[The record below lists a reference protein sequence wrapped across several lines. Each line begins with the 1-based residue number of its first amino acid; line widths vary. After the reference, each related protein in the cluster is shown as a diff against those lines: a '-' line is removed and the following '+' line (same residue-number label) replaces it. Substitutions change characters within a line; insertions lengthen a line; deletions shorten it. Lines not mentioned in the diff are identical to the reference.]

1 MFSFCITLIVIFSI
15 FLIILAFLQNSKRD
29 NSSGNIIGSMGA
41 NQLIGIKET
50 TDILTKMTLFF
61 IFAIFI
67 LSIFSYR
74 SIRKNDRIEESPN
87 LDIAKKYS
95 EKNNCKMFNKFIE
108 YTSDKNTNDFAKG
121 QSMQILNLIF
131 QYAQ

>member
-1 MFSFCITLIVIFSI
+1 MFSFYITLIVVFSI
-15 FLIILAFLQNSKRD
+15 FLIILALLQNSKRD

-95 EKNNCKMFNKFIE
+95 DGGEKKNVEENKKE
-108 YTSDKNTNDFAKG
+108 QNDKNVEEEKKDNVPNENKK
-121 QSMQILNLIF
+121 
-131 QYAQ
+131 

>member
-15 FLIILAFLQNSKRD
+15 FLIILALLQNSKRD

-95 EKNNCKMFNKFIE
+95 DGGEKKNVEENKKE
-108 YTSDKNTNDFAKG
+108 QNDKNVEEVKKDNVPNENKK
-121 QSMQILNLIF
+121 
-131 QYAQ
+131 

>member
-15 FLIILAFLQNSKRD
+15 FLIILALLQNSKRD

-95 EKNNCKMFNKFIE
+95 DGGEKKNVEENKKE
-108 YTSDKNTNDFAKG
+108 QNDKNVEEGKKDNVPNENKK
-121 QSMQILNLIF
+121 
-131 QYAQ
+131 

>member
-15 FLIILAFLQNSKRD
+15 FLIILALLQNSKRD

-74 SIRKNDRIEESPN
+74 SIRKNDKIEESPN

-95 EKNNCKMFNKFIE
+95 DGGEKKNVEENKKE
-108 YTSDKNTNDFAKG
+108 QNDENVEEVKKDNV
-121 QSMQILNLIF
+121 SNENKK
-131 QYAQ
+131 

>member
-1 MFSFCITLIVIFSI
+1 MFSFYITLIVIFSI
-15 FLIILAFLQNSKRD
+15 FLIILALLQNSKRD

-95 EKNNCKMFNKFIE
+95 DGGEKKNVKENKKE
-108 YTSDKNTNDFAKG
+108 QNDENVEEEKKDNV
-121 QSMQILNLIF
+121 QNENKK
-131 QYAQ
+131 

>member
-15 FLIILAFLQNSKRD
+15 FLIILALLQNSKRD

-95 EKNNCKMFNKFIE
+95 DGGEKKNVKENKKE
-108 YTSDKNTNDFAKG
+108 QNAENVEEEKKDNVPNENKK
-121 QSMQILNLIF
+121 
-131 QYAQ
+131 

>member
-1 MFSFCITLIVIFSI
+1 MFNFCITLIVIFSI
-15 FLIILAFLQNSKRD
+15 FLIILALLQNSKRD

-95 EKNNCKMFNKFIE
+95 DGGEKKNVEENKKE
-108 YTSDKNTNDFAKG
+108 QNDENVEEVKKD
-121 QSMQILNLIF
+121 NVPNENKK
-131 QYAQ
+131 

>member
-15 FLIILAFLQNSKRD
+15 FLIILALLQNSKRD

-95 EKNNCKMFNKFIE
+95 DGGEKKNVEEDKKEQN
-108 YTSDKNTNDFAKG
+108 DKNVEEVKKDNVPNENKK
-121 QSMQILNLIF
+121 
-131 QYAQ
+131 

>member
-15 FLIILAFLQNSKRD
+15 FLIILALLQNSKRD

-95 EKNNCKMFNKFIE
+95 DGGEKKNVEENKKE
-108 YTSDKNTNDFAKG
+108 QNDKNVEEEKKDNVPNENKK
-121 QSMQILNLIF
+121 
-131 QYAQ
+131 

>member
-15 FLIILAFLQNSKRD
+15 FLIILALLQNSKRD

-95 EKNNCKMFNKFIE
+95 DGGEKKNVKENKKE
-108 YTSDKNTNDFAKG
+108 QNDENVEEEKKD
-121 QSMQILNLIF
+121 NVPNENKK
-131 QYAQ
+131 

>member
-15 FLIILAFLQNSKRD
+15 FLIILALLQNSKRD

-95 EKNNCKMFNKFIE
+95 DGGEKKNVEENKKE
-108 YTSDKNTNDFAKG
+108 QNEENVEEEKKDNVPNENKK
-121 QSMQILNLIF
+121 
-131 QYAQ
+131 

>member
-1 MFSFCITLIVIFSI
+1 MFSFYITLIVIFSI
-15 FLIILAFLQNSKRD
+15 FLIILALLQNSKRD

-95 EKNNCKMFNKFIE
+95 DGGEKKNVKENKKEQNDENVEEEKKDNVQNENKNNNE
-108 YTSDKNTNDFAKG
+108 
-121 QSMQILNLIF
+121 
-131 QYAQ
+131 

>member
-1 MFSFCITLIVIFSI
+1 MFSFYITLIVIFSI
-15 FLIILAFLQNSKRD
+15 FLIILALLQNSKRD

-95 EKNNCKMFNKFIE
+95 DGGEKKNVEENKKE
-108 YTSDKNTNDFAKG
+108 QNDENVEEEKKD
-121 QSMQILNLIF
+121 NVPNENKK
-131 QYAQ
+131 

>member
-15 FLIILAFLQNSKRD
+15 FLIILALLQNSKRD

-95 EKNNCKMFNKFIE
+95 NGGEKKNVEENKKE
-108 YTSDKNTNDFAKG
+108 QNDKNVEEEKKDNVPNENKK
-121 QSMQILNLIF
+121 
-131 QYAQ
+131 

>member
-1 MFSFCITLIVIFSI
+1 MFGFCITLIVIFSI
-15 FLIILAFLQNSKRD
+15 FLIILALLQNSKRD

-95 EKNNCKMFNKFIE
+95 DGGEKKNVEENKKE
-108 YTSDKNTNDFAKG
+108 QNDENVEEVKKD
-121 QSMQILNLIF
+121 NVPNENKK
-131 QYAQ
+131 

>member
-15 FLIILAFLQNSKRD
+15 FLIILALLQNSKRD

-95 EKNNCKMFNKFIE
+95 DGGEKKNVEENKKE
-108 YTSDKNTNDFAKG
+108 QNEEKVEEEKKDNVPNENKK
-121 QSMQILNLIF
+121 
-131 QYAQ
+131 

>member
-1 MFSFCITLIVIFSI
+1 MFNFCITLIVIFSI
-15 FLIILAFLQNSKRD
+15 FLIILALLQNSKRD

-87 LDIAKKYS
+87 LDIAKKYYDGG
-95 EKNNCKMFNKFIE
+95 EKKNVEENKKE
-108 YTSDKNTNDFAKG
+108 QNDENVEEEKKD
-121 QSMQILNLIF
+121 NVPNENKK
-131 QYAQ
+131 

>member
-1 MFSFCITLIVIFSI
+1 MFSFYITLIVVFSI
-15 FLIILAFLQNSKRD
+15 FLIILALLQNSKRD

-95 EKNNCKMFNKFIE
+95 DGGEKKNVEENKKE
-108 YTSDKNTNDFAKG
+108 QNDENVKEEKKD
-121 QSMQILNLIF
+121 NVPNENKK
-131 QYAQ
+131 

>member
-15 FLIILAFLQNSKRD
+15 FLIILALLQNSKRD

-95 EKNNCKMFNKFIE
+95 DGGEKKNVEENKKEQNDENVEEEKKNNVPNENK
-108 YTSDKNTNDFAKG
+108 K
-121 QSMQILNLIF
+121 
-131 QYAQ
+131 

>member
-1 MFSFCITLIVIFSI
+1 MFNFCITLIVIFSI
-15 FLIILAFLQNSKRD
+15 FLIILALLQNSKRD

-95 EKNNCKMFNKFIE
+95 DGGEKKNVEENKKE
-108 YTSDKNTNDFAKG
+108 QNDENVEEEKKD
-121 QSMQILNLIF
+121 NVPNENKK
-131 QYAQ
+131 

>member
-15 FLIILAFLQNSKRD
+15 FLIILALLQNSKRD

-95 EKNNCKMFNKFIE
+95 NGGEKKNVEENKKE
-108 YTSDKNTNDFAKG
+108 QNDENVEEEKKD
-121 QSMQILNLIF
+121 NVPNENKK
-131 QYAQ
+131 

>member
-1 MFSFCITLIVIFSI
+1 MFNFCITLIVIFSI
-15 FLIILAFLQNSKRD
+15 FLIILALLQNSKRD

-95 EKNNCKMFNKFIE
+95 DGGEKKNVEENKKE
-108 YTSDKNTNDFAKG
+108 QNDENVEEEKKDNV
-121 QSMQILNLIF
+121 SNENKK
-131 QYAQ
+131 

>member
-15 FLIILAFLQNSKRD
+15 FLIILALLQNSKRD

-95 EKNNCKMFNKFIE
+95 DGGEKKNVEENKKE
-108 YTSDKNTNDFAKG
+108 QNDENVEEEKKDNV
-121 QSMQILNLIF
+121 SNENKK
-131 QYAQ
+131 

>member
-15 FLIILAFLQNSKRD
+15 FLIILALLQNSKRD

-95 EKNNCKMFNKFIE
+95 DGGEKKNVEENKKE
-108 YTSDKNTNDFAKG
+108 QKDENVEEEKKDNVSNENKK
-121 QSMQILNLIF
+121 
-131 QYAQ
+131 

>member
-15 FLIILAFLQNSKRD
+15 FLIILALLQNSKRD

-50 TDILTKMTLFF
+50 TDILTKTTLFF

-95 EKNNCKMFNKFIE
+95 DGGEKKNVEENKKE
-108 YTSDKNTNDFAKG
+108 QNDENVEEVKKD
-121 QSMQILNLIF
+121 NVPNENKK
-131 QYAQ
+131 

>member
-15 FLIILAFLQNSKRD
+15 FLIILALLQNSKRD

-87 LDIAKKYS
+87 LEIAKKYS
-95 EKNNCKMFNKFIE
+95 DGGEKKNVEENKKE
-108 YTSDKNTNDFAKG
+108 QNDENVEEEKKDNV
-121 QSMQILNLIF
+121 SNENKK
-131 QYAQ
+131 

>member
-15 FLIILAFLQNSKRD
+15 FLIILALLQNSKRD
-29 NSSGNIIGSMGA
+29 NYSGNIIGSMGA

-95 EKNNCKMFNKFIE
+95 DGGEKKNVEEDKKEQN
-108 YTSDKNTNDFAKG
+108 DKNVEEVKKDNVPNENKK
-121 QSMQILNLIF
+121 
-131 QYAQ
+131 

>member
-1 MFSFCITLIVIFSI
+1 MFNFYITLIVIFSI
-15 FLIILAFLQNSKRD
+15 FLIILALLQNSKRD

-95 EKNNCKMFNKFIE
+95 DVGEKKKEEENKKE
-108 YTSDKNTNDFAKG
+108 QNDENVEEVKKD
-121 QSMQILNLIF
+121 NVPNENKK
-131 QYAQ
+131 

>member
-15 FLIILAFLQNSKRD
+15 FLIILALLQNSKRD

-95 EKNNCKMFNKFIE
+95 DGGEKKNVKENKKE
-108 YTSDKNTNDFAKG
+108 QNDENVEEEKKDNV
-121 QSMQILNLIF
+121 SNENKK
-131 QYAQ
+131 

>member
-15 FLIILAFLQNSKRD
+15 FLIILALLQNSKRD

-95 EKNNCKMFNKFIE
+95 DGGEKKNVEENKKE
-108 YTSDKNTNDFAKG
+108 QNDENVEEEKKDNV
-121 QSMQILNLIF
+121 QNENKK
-131 QYAQ
+131 

>member
-15 FLIILAFLQNSKRD
+15 FLIILALLQNSKRD

-67 LSIFSYR
+67 LSIFSFALNSFDSVPCLFR
-74 SIRKNDRIEESPN
+74 RQLNRRIVEIGLGEHVKISGDDGEFHCA
-87 LDIAKKYS
+87 LL
-95 EKNNCKMFNKFIE
+95 
-108 YTSDKNTNDFAKG
+108 TS
-121 QSMQILNLIF
+121 
-131 QYAQ
+131 